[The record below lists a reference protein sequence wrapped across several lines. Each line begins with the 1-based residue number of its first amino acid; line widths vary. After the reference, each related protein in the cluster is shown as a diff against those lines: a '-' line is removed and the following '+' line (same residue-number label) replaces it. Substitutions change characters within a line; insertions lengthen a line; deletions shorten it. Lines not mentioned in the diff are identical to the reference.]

1 MDTPDSPTDTRLD
14 RRRLLQ
20 LGAAAAAAPTVAGV
34 LAERARATSASH
46 QQLEEMTIAQ
56 MQAELTSGR
65 LTSRKLTKQYLD
77 RIQDI
82 DRRGPKLNSVLELN
96 PEAEE
101 IARGPRPGAPR
112 RSRSAV
118 RCTGSRS

>member
-56 MQAELTSGR
+56 MQAELHV
-65 LTSRKLTKQYLD
+65 RKTDFAQAHQAVPRPD
-77 RIQDI
+77 PGHRSE
-82 DRRGPKLNSVLELN
+82 RS
-96 PEAEE
+96 EAET
-101 IARGPRPGAPR
+101 
-112 RSRSAV
+112 RS
-118 RCTGSRS
+118 

>member
-34 LAERARATSASH
+34 LAERARATSALH

-101 IARGPRPGAPR
+101 IAGTSTPSAATAT
-112 RSRSAV
+112 SAV
-118 RCTGSRS
+118 RCTASRS